1 MSILLGANL
10 ALLAQGY
17 DDTGAA
23 SRSSIIIG
31 ILAFPCLVVIA
42 VIWQKLKNAKE
53 SDKHIERL
61 EKKITELEK
70 SNGTN
75 QPSSPSTR
83 LEETERPIRLIHVDD
98 EEWTLGLVKN
108 LITTH
113 FKNVSIQSFQ
123 NSNDAWNELSRTA
136 PDILITDDKMQDL
149 SGEDIVSQL
158 MTRNVSYPIIVT
170 SGLSETENWVN
181 KMTSINSKITFL
193 RIPFEH
199 WRLIE
204 QICQHLGNK
213 LKPNGIIAQ
222 TLSAKN
228 TGRPDYREAK
238 YFYEAAKNGDAE
250 SQFRLGIAYENGF
263 GVPRSD
269 AEAVKWYLKS
279 AEQGN
284 VEAQSTMGLNYQFGM
299 GVKKDVN
306 EARQWYQKA
315 AAQGDEAAIEQ
326 LETKEMKLE
335 NIGLDIAPKP
345 LVSSIKHDPQEEDPK
360 LKAMID
366 AAREEARAK
375 LAAEGFHRKIG
386 YCHLLWGAQKEI
398 LLEKYGIDWKSPS
411 EMNRNAFFD

>member
-1 MSILLGANL
+1 MSILLGAYL

-31 ILAFPCLVVIA
+31 ILAFPCLVIIA
-42 VIWQKLKNAKE
+42 VIWQKVKNAKE
-53 SDKHIERL
+53 SDKQIERL

-70 SNGTN
+70 TNRTN
-75 QPSSPSTR
+75 QPSSPSAR
-83 LEETERPIRLIHVDD
+83 LEETERPFRIIHVDD
-98 EEWTLGLVKN
+98 EECMLELVKKI
-108 LITTH
+108 ITTH
-113 FKNVSIQSFQ
+113 FKNVSILSFQ
-123 NSNDAWNELSRTA
+123 NSNDAWNELSRTV
-136 PDILITDDKMQDL
+136 PDILITDDKMQDM

-170 SGLSETENWVN
+170 SGLPETESWV
-181 KMTSINSKITFL
+181 KEMASLNSKIRFL

-199 WRLIE
+199 WRLVE
-204 QICQHLGNK
+204 QIIQHSGKNLIPK
-213 LKPNGIIAQ
+213 GIIVQ

-238 YFYEAAKNGDAE
+238 YFCEAAKNGDAE

-263 GVPRSD
+263 GVPRN
-269 AEAVKWYLKS
+269 EAVAVEWYLKS

-306 EARQWYQKA
+306 QARQWYQKA

-326 LETKEMKLE
+326 LKTKEMKL
-335 NIGLDIAPKP
+335 D
-345 LVSSIKHDPQEEDPK
+345 V
-360 LKAMID
+360 
-366 AAREEARAK
+366 
-375 LAAEGFHRKIG
+375 
-386 YCHLLWGAQKEI
+386 
-398 LLEKYGIDWKSPS
+398 
-411 EMNRNAFFD
+411 